1 MNPIETIVRFA
12 RTKPARRALL
22 VEAGWNLAL
31 ARAAVRWR
39 PFRDAIGFGAIALGP
54 RRDIE
59 SGAVVAAVEAAAARV
74 PWRSVC
80 FDQGLAVQ
88 RALRRRGRNARLYY
102 GLSPPGEG
110 PLEAHV
116 WIVLEG
122 QIIIGGE
129 QSGGHKPVAVFPAD

>member
-1 MNPIETIVRFA
+1 MSPIETIVRFA
-12 RTKPARRALL
+12 RTKPAHRALL

-54 RRDIE
+54 RRDID
-59 SGAVVAAVEAAAARV
+59 SGAVVAAVEAVAARV

-88 RALRRRGRNARLYY
+88 RALRRRGRNARLHY

-129 QSGGHKPVAVFPAD
+129 QADGHQPVAVFPAD